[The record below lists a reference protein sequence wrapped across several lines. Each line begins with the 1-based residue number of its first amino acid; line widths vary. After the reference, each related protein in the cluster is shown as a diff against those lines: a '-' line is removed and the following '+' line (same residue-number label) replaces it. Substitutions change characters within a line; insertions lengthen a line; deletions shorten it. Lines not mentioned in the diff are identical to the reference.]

1 MGAPDCPAESS
12 PGQRQ
17 NHSLQCSL
25 VHGFGRLHCYPPEQQ
40 LEKASKQS
48 QMNLREGGGAP
59 REFLSWVTCGFLWQ
73 VAHDDLNLLSGN

>member
-12 PGQRQ
+12 RGQRQ

-40 LEKASKQS
+40 LEKGRKQS
-48 QMNLREGGGAP
+48 QMNLREGGGGTSGVP
-59 REFLSWVTCGFLWQ
+59 KLGDLWLIM
-73 VAHDDLNLLSGN
+73 AGGS